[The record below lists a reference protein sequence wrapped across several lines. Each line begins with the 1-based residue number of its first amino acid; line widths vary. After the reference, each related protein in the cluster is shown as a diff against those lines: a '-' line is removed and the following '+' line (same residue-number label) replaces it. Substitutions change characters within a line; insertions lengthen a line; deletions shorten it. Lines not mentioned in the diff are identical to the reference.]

1 MAGEP
6 KIRIAIAEDYRILRE
21 GLRALLDLE
30 PEFEVVAEA
39 GDGPSAVQAANR
51 FRPDLL
57 LLDLSMPRM
66 NGTEVI
72 LEVKRVR
79 PSVRILVLT
88 VHADEGRVHA
98 ALSAGADGYLLKNA
112 GYEEM
117 LLAIRSVLAGRPYL
131 SPAVSRQVIDGYLEA
146 LSARRPSRLWGL
158 LSKRERQVLK
168 RIAEGEKN
176 RQIAEALG
184 ISIKTV
190 EKHRT
195 NLMRKLDLHNAA
207 ALTTFAIEKGLVGR
221 QGSSE

>member
-1 MAGEP
+1 
-6 KIRIAIAEDYRILRE
+6 
-21 GLRALLDLE
+21 
-30 PEFEVVAEA
+30 
-39 GDGPSAVQAANR
+39 
-51 FRPDLL
+51 
-57 LLDLSMPRM
+57 
-66 NGTEVI
+66 
-72 LEVKRVR
+72 
-79 PSVRILVLT
+79 
-88 VHADEGRVHA
+88 
-98 ALSAGADGYLLKNA
+98 LSAGADGYLLKNA

-117 LLAIRSVLAGRPYL
+117 LLAIRSVLAGRSYL